1 MPSIPIT
8 RELIG
13 ELELFRRLYKDVW
26 SSIIGYAVLAR
37 YMPSPS
43 SRVSGD
49 IGEKMMLI
57 VNELAHTFYEHW
69 KDFVKQF
76 YGEEICGELLNI
88 LQDIIGDEAKLFKNR
103 AVEQWFNGSIT
114 TQQFA
119 ECIAHKLQCRLGKE
133 IENVAGHPKT
143 VQVKVFELSDLKD
156 LFPA

>member
-1 MPSIPIT
+1 MSLIPIT
-8 RELIG
+8 KELID
-13 ELELFRRLYKDVW
+13 ELEDFKRLYKNVW
-26 SSIIGYAVLAR
+26 FSIIGQVALTR
-37 YMPSPS
+37 YVPSAS
-43 SRVSGD
+43 SRGSGD
-49 IGEKMMLI
+49 VGKKMMLI

-88 LQDIIGDEAKLFKNR
+88 LQDIIGDEIRLHKNR
-103 AVEQWFNGSIT
+103 AVEQWFRGLIT